1 MCKNFGAPS
10 KDARFVVIRKRLGIE
25 DFNQMCILIM
35 ERLKELQAKG
45 QNKNDKSNSDDSKPG
60 QGDKTA
66 PDIQEQPT
74 HQGKLILDATVANQ
88 AIKYPNDLDL
98 LNDAR
103 EFSELFIDVCWQGF
117 GLSNKPR
124 TYHRTARKE
133 YLAVA
138 KLKNKGFKVLH
149 KAVGKQ
155 LNYLR
160 RTLGHLEVTLTL
172 LSEENRL
179 AIPAKVWRKFWII
192 QELYRQQREMHSA
205 RIHRCDDRIVSIGQP
220 HVRPLVRGKR
230 PLTAKLFTT
239 D

>member
-1 MCKNFGAPS
+1 
-10 KDARFVVIRKRLGIE
+10 
-25 DFNQMCILIM
+25 MCILIV

-45 QNKNDKSNSDDSKPG
+45 QNKNDKSNSDDTKPG

-66 PDIQEQPT
+66 PDIQEQTT

-117 GLSNKPR
+117 GQSNKPR
-124 TYHRTARKE
+124 TYRRTARKE

-138 KLKNKGFKVLH
+138 KLKNKGFKVLYE
-149 KAVGKQ
+149 AVGKQ

-160 RTLGHLEVTLTL
+160 RNLRFGAKPLGKPKKETP
-172 LSEENRL
+172 ENRE
-179 AIPAKVWRKFWII
+179 
-192 QELYRQQREMHSA
+192 ELKALKKQRHA
-205 RIHRCDDRIVSIGQP
+205 DYLDRIPVKGKFGQ
-220 HVRPLVRGKR
+220 GKSR
-230 PLTAKLFTT
+230 YRLNYIRAKLSVTATCWIGALSF
-239 D
+239 